1 MSHATIME
9 PAQSVGRAEDEAPSP
24 AAAERREAS
33 GGNLFLTCLRLR
45 FQERGSWTKALTRPD
60 EDDDVMHEQ
69 SSDVQRRDLEPVGGT
84 SEAGSGSTS
93 PPACSSPSRPPGAT
107 RRLLRR
113 ILAKHDEQA
122 TNGYGSP
129 SGSPA
134 RRSRRLSWRCPLAFG
149 AASDGLQLE
158 SGVEGKLFTR
168 RRVDTVRLTNTGQRG
183 VAMTAGPLRKCA
195 NTSSSLSGAFPPAMC
210 ACYFEIEVLETNPGA
225 TSTLSLGFAW
235 PDLSNMELEPQ
246 ALVHLPHSFAMGGE
260 LPKAHFGGVE
270 LDRPIA
276 WRPILHLRPGSVC
289 GALLETWP
297 DSTALAAQLR
307 LSIFQDGVVQTEALV
322 AGAQVSLLS
331 EAAACTV
338 AAATEGLSPHGL
350 VEIAGSVVAV
360 RLRTDVT
367 DPPQ

>member
-1 MSHATIME
+1 MSHAASME
-9 PAQSVGRAEDEAPSP
+9 PAQSVVGDEDEAASP
-24 AAAERREAS
+24 AVAERREAS

-60 EDDDVMHEQ
+60 EDDDVMQEQ
-69 SSDVQRRDLEPVGGT
+69 SSELQRRDLEPVGGT
-84 SEAGSGSTS
+84 SAAGSASTS
-93 PPACSSPSRPPGAT
+93 PSACSSPSRPPGAT

-113 ILAKHDEQA
+113 FLARHDEQA
-122 TNGYGSP
+122 TDGYGSP

-134 RRSRRLSWRCPLAFG
+134 RCSRRLSWLCPLAFG

-158 SGVEGKLFTR
+158 PSAEGKLFSR
-168 RRVDTVRLTNTGQRG
+168 RRIDTVRLAHTGQRG
-183 VAMTAGPLRKCA
+183 VAMTSGFLRKCA
-195 NTSSSLSGAFPPAMC
+195 STSSSLGFPAATC
-210 ACYFEIEVLETNPGA
+210 AYYFEIEVLETSTGA

-235 PDLSNMELEPQ
+235 PELSNMELEPQ

-297 DSTALAAQLR
+297 DSDALAAQLR
-307 LSIFQDGVVQTEALV
+307 LSIFQDGVVQTEAFV
-322 AGAQVSLLS
+322 AGAQVSSLS
-331 EAAACTV
+331 EAAACTL
-338 AAATEGLSPHGL
+338 AAATNGLPPHGL
-350 VEIAGSVVAV
+350 VEITGSVVAV
-360 RLRTDVT
+360 RLRTNVT
-367 DPPQ
+367 YPPQ